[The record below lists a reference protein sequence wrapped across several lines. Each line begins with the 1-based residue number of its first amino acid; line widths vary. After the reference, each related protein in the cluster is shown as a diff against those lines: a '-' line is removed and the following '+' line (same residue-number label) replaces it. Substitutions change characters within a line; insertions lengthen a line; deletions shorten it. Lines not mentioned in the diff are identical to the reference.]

1 MEEGEA
7 PSAGG
12 GEDFGELYRANLRPL
27 LGMAT
32 ALIGSRAQAEEV
44 VQEAFATTFD
54 HYGRLEDPTK
64 ALRRSVLRGGASHK
78 ADPDDPSRATERI
91 LEVADELGARSVA
104 VPAISTGA
112 YAYPRDK
119 AARVAVRTLLSTPT
133 EVEEVRLV
141 AFDDET
147 LALYQAELEAAG
159 AA

>member
-54 HYGRLEDPTK
+54 HYGRL
-64 ALRRSVLRGGASHK
+64 AA
-78 ADPDDPSRATERI
+78 I
-91 LEVADELGARSVA
+91 EV
-104 VPAISTGA
+104 TGA
-112 YAYPRDK
+112 AGLRK
-119 AARVAVRTLLSTPT
+119 FLS
-133 EVEEVRLV
+133 
-141 AFDDET
+141 
-147 LALYQAELEAAG
+147 LE
-159 AA
+159 